1 MRIFE
6 QDLFGVLFIATRG
19 GLLFLWIF
27 QFSTGCFAKKCKKQL
42 ENVEKRQLLQGF
54 SAISTGFSTI
64 PFAFVENRSLLVFCL
79 QNRFLLQNSA
89 VFFGKKPCFFKFF
102 YKKYCKEEKSVIY
115 YLTVEYTVEW
125 RVGFSKPALPFS
137 KS

>member
-1 MRIFE
+1 LPKNAKNNLKMSKKGSCYKGFP
-6 QDLFGVLFIATRG
+6 
-19 GLLFLWIF
+19 
-27 QFSTGCFAKKCKKQL
+27 QFP
-42 ENVEKRQLLQGF
+42 QGF
-54 SAISTGFSTI
+54 
-64 PFAFVENRSLLVFCL
+64 PQYRSLLWKTDRFWFSAFK
-79 QNRFLLQNSA
+79 NRFLLQNSA
-89 VFFGKKPCFFKFF
+89 VFFGKKPCFFKIF